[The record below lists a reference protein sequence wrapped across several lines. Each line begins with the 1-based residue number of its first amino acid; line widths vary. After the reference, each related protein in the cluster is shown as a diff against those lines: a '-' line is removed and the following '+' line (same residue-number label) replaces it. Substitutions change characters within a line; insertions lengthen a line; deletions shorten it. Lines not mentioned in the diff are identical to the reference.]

1 MSVSKV
7 NSPPTM
13 NTLISKINEIIDAL
27 NSGGGGSGDV
37 SGKVDKIH
45 TISGSTGTIDNA
57 DFGPVLS
64 FLDDTTFEGGSLS
77 AFTGL
82 ITMSYMCNDYSSYNI
97 SAKADGLHWS
107 YTDSG
112 FVDHTIIDADDS
124 TITIGDGQD
133 VVITGVVTPTS
144 NTDAAN
150 KQYVDGLIEDCLP
163 ASNGT
168 ATNLDNA
175 TQTGIYSYSSSATNA
190 PVSANGT
197 LLVFRTSST
206 YQFQLAFPNNSSGNP
221 VIYTRIH
228 RSAGWGAW
236 KTLSYS

>member
-27 NSGGGGSGDV
+27 NSGGGGSGPSPASITPLMDGTADV
-37 SGKVDKIH
+37 GSSYDYARADHVHPSDTSRVPTDRTVNGK
-45 TISGSTGTIDNA
+45 A
-57 DFGPVLS
+57 
-64 FLDDTTFEGGSLS
+64 LS
-77 AFTGL
+77 AD
-82 ITMSYMCNDYSSYNI
+82 IT
-97 SAKADGLHWS
+97 L
-107 YTDSG
+107 
-112 FVDHTIIDADDS
+112 DADD
-124 TITIGDGQD
+124 
-133 VVITGVVTPTS
+133 VE
-144 NTDAAN
+144 A
-150 KQYVDGLIEDCLP
+150 LP

-175 TQTGIYSYSSSATNA
+175 TQTGFYSYSSSATNA